1 MKESREHTIKVIKKL
16 ILSEGHSEEYA
27 EKEAIK
33 RADKIYDFISSL
45 GNISPYIPLFNEES
59 CRCLNC
65 GRLLLAGKCC
75 TSPRYI
81 EDTER
86 YADKE
91 IKSTETDKVFSVFI
105 YNKNYFV
112 IEEKP
117 GVYSNTLYHTEQQAA
132 QNIK

>member
-1 MKESREHTIKVIKKL
+1 MEDSRENTIKVIKNF

-27 EKEAIK
+27 EDEAIK
-33 RADKIYDFISSL
+33 RADKIYDFIAKL
-45 GNISPYIPLFNEES
+45 GKASPYMPLFNEES

-65 GRLLLAGKCC
+65 GRLLLVGKCC
-75 TSPRYI
+75 SSPKYI

-86 YADKE
+86 YAGKE
-91 IKSTETDKVFSVFI
+91 VKSTETDRIFSVFI
-105 YNKNYFV
+105 YNKDYFV

-132 QNIK
+132 KYIK